1 MANRDKKMS
10 ITFEN
15 ETQKPRLSTL
25 EVKQTMADTRS
36 GKGGGGGG
44 GGQWPTLGVGREWG
58 LAYL

>member
-36 GKGGGGGG
+36 GKGGGAMADTRSGEGG
-44 GGQWPTLGVGREWG
+44 G

>member
-36 GKGGGGGG
+36 GKGGGGAMADTRRGEGG
-44 GGQWPTLGVGREWG
+44 G